1 MEENPLSSREK
12 EILQLIAQGKSN
24 KEIAA
29 DLVISVNTVKV
40 HISNIFQK
48 FGVASRSEAIIFALE
63 HGLIEGPRQETPEPQ
78 VITEFV
84 EVEQPQ
90 WLIWLRKF
98 WWLFAIAVTLAIL
111 SLAFIFS
118 RSNILSKPT
127 PTPHPFQGLI
137 SEDRWHS
144 HESLSPAREGMAT
157 IAYKSELF
165 VIGGETLEGISALNQ
180 SFDTRNNRWSLRA
193 PKPIA
198 VKNASALQIASKLYV
213 FGGEMRNNQPT
224 NVLEIYDPET
234 DSWSTGANGPKTL
247 SRYAATSIEG
257 KIFYF
262 GGWDGITFSKETYVY
277 DPSTN
282 KWTSGIPSP
291 VAFADAKA
299 VSANNRFF
307 IIGGTENNL
316 PITTVRIYSPNN
328 QNEPNA
334 TWSEPLDFFEA
345 KEIIGA
351 QMLGDSIVVFSKID
365 EENLLISYYSSQ
377 NETWSHSAEKTTKK
391 QIDNPSLT
399 NISGSV
405 FFIGGRLK
413 NGELSN
419 QFISYQ
425 AFFTIMLPAIVN

>member
-1 MEENPLSSREK
+1 
-12 EILQLIAQGKSN
+12 
-24 KEIAA
+24 
-29 DLVISVNTVKV
+29 
-40 HISNIFQK
+40 
-48 FGVASRSEAIIFALE
+48 
-63 HGLIEGPRQETPEPQ
+63 
-78 VITEFV
+78 
-84 EVEQPQ
+84 
-90 WLIWLRKF
+90 
-98 WWLFAIAVTLAIL
+98 
-111 SLAFIFS
+111 
-118 RSNILSKPT
+118 
-127 PTPHPFQGLI
+127 
-137 SEDRWHS
+137 
-144 HESLSPAREGMAT
+144 
-157 IAYKSELF
+157 
-165 VIGGETLEGISALNQ
+165 
-180 SFDTRNNRWSLRA
+180 
-193 PKPIA
+193 
-198 VKNASALQIASKLYV
+198 
-213 FGGEMRNNQPT
+213 
-224 NVLEIYDPET
+224 
-234 DSWSTGANGPKTL
+234 
-247 SRYAATSIEG
+247 
-257 KIFYF
+257 
-262 GGWDGITFSKETYVY
+262 
-277 DPSTN
+277 
-282 KWTSGIPSP
+282 

-351 QMLGDSIVVFSKID
+351 QMLGDSIVVFSRID